1 MSDKNLANKDL
12 AARAKGW
19 MKSNDGG
26 QFGVWWP
33 AGSKPGDGSSPILAI
48 MWDSGG
54 EGEIGHFYD
63 EKDSDAAELICDL
76 ANWAMEQL
84 VPTTRTY
91 FGEREYQ
98 EDESLATPPS
108 EGNVHDNPGDAMSDL
123 TDRAERLLAGIT
135 PGPWEI
141 DDEGISA
148 GPYSILAPLAAD
160 ERFIAASPTLVADLL
175 AEVKRLKGLRTADL
189 RYCEQMTQ
197 EVERLTPREITTVEE
212 LAALPNASVVRSD
225 EGCVWEKD
233 ISGWYEPGSRHG
245 CVASDLA
252 LPATVLYLPEG
263 GE

>member
-175 AEVKRLKGLRTADL
+175 AEVKRL
-189 RYCEQMTQ
+189 
-197 EVERLTPREITTVEE
+197 
-212 LAALPNASVVRSD
+212 NASVVRSD